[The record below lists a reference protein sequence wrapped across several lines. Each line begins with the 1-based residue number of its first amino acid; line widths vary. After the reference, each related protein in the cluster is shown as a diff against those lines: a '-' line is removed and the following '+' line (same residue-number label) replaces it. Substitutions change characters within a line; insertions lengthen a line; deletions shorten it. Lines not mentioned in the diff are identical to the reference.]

1 MRVGTSLALTAIA
14 CIATAMISLPQAVV
28 AQTDSQAWPQRNV
41 RFIVPF
47 GPGAASDTAA
57 RLLAERLQ
65 KVWGRPVIVE
75 NKAGGDGLVPIGAF
89 VSAKDDHTLLLTPST
104 LFLVH
109 PYTQDNLP
117 YDADRDF
124 QPIALISNS
133 SIAVG
138 VTASLPVTTL
148 KEFVD
153 YARREA
159 GKVNYG
165 VSGGFLEFVWDG
177 FRREYSVPMVKV
189 PFRDILQAPV
199 ELAEGRLDVLFTSL
213 PTHRPMVLGGKT
225 KLLAIADPQ
234 RSEFA
239 PDAPSVVEAGFPGA
253 PGAID
258 ECADRPW
265 SHAARIAPANRQG
278 GLGRLEGE
286 GHHRQAAH
294 QRPASD
300 RRGAGGAVSHAGKA
314 TRSGRAHRASAGRG
328 AEEVSVHRQSL
339 MRDRARIPPA

>member
-1 MRVGTSLALTAIA
+1 MRVGMYFALTVIA
-14 CIATAMISLPQAVV
+14 SIATAMISLPQAVV

-89 VSAKDDHTLLLTPST
+89 VTAKDDHTLLLTPTT

-177 FRREYSVPMVKV
+177 FRREQAIPMSKV

-225 KLLAIADPQ
+225 KLLAIADPE

-239 PDAPSVVEAGFPGA
+239 PDVPSVVEAGFPGLLA
-253 PGAID
+253 PSMNVLIGPGHMPLELRQRIGKDVAAALKEKDIIDKLRTSGQQAIGGGP
-258 ECADRPW
+258 EELAATLAQQHVRV
-265 SHAARIAPANRQG
+265 ARIAQV
-278 GLGRLEGE
+278 LG
-286 GHHRQAAH
+286 
-294 QRPASD
+294 
-300 RRGAGGAVSHAGKA
+300 V
-314 TRSGRAHRASAGRG
+314 
-328 AEEVSVHRQSL
+328 
-339 MRDRARIPPA
+339 ARKR